1 MAVKFWRH
9 GYELPLL
16 ARESQQGEVIEPLE
30 MREGR
35 AKMNCAEFEKIV
47 HELAREDARETLG
60 EATTVMARFHAETCE
75 ACGARLAEA
84 RALAL
89 ALKDFAEDSAQ
100 MEAPVHMEERLAGAF
115 REHHWN
121 VKRTRNRASR
131 LRWQWAEWLTLAA
144 AAAALVA
151 VGSWNSL
158 RGHVS
163 VPPNVV
169 SPLSPTVDGT
179 ASAGMTEDFGGD
191 FVPVPY
197 GESMSPDDSGLVV
210 RISMTRGALGS
221 LGYPVDE
228 GQAGEVVQADV
239 LVGEDGLPRAVRLV
253 Q

>member
-1 MAVKFWRH
+1 
-9 GYELPLL
+9 
-16 ARESQQGEVIEPLE
+16 
-30 MREGR
+30 
-35 AKMNCAEFEKIV
+35 MNCGEFEKIV

-75 ACGARLAEA
+75 GCGARLAEA
-84 RALAL
+84 RALSL

-100 MEAPVHMEERLAGAF
+100 MGAPVELEERLAGAF
-115 REHHWN
+115 REHHGN
-121 VKRTRNRASR
+121 LEQARSRTQR
-131 LRWQWAEWLTLAA
+131 LRWHWAEWTTLAA
-144 AAAALVA
+144 AAVVLVVIGA
-151 VGSWNSL
+151 WNFSG
-158 RGHVS
+158 GHVS
-163 VPPNVV
+163 VQPDAAAVNPATNN
-169 SPLSPTVDGT
+169 TVQSNGLEEI
-179 ASAGMTEDFGGD
+179 AGDFGGD